1 MSSKKQMSAN
11 LPFCKVCFDAGKTE
25 KEYTSHYVRS
35 EPGPNSKV
43 VCPTLLSQ
51 CCGFCGECGHTPKFC
66 RVLKARKVAEE
77 KAIKQAARIEA
88 LEKREKTEKNAVPAI
103 KKTGF
108 AAAFG
113 SDSDS
118 ESEEN
123 VSKKVTSKKV
133 SEAKQAS
140 APKSVT
146 AVTVTTKPKTT
157 RIIDEF
163 PELKLATQQTTKPA
177 SSAAA
182 GQKPAFMSAIN
193 QAYPDLVV
201 GKTMPE
207 VNTYRP
213 PVAKLVRNKPQEDVE
228 EYPESEPSVLQ
239 GRVSLKQLMLM
250 CPDEPS
256 DFTMEDFIDAA
267 YAYQRPKEFASNM
280 DWAMKDDDSELD
292 ESDSDEEW

>member
-1 MSSKKQMSAN
+1 MSSKKQMSAK

-66 RVLKARKVAEE
+66 RVLTAVKSAVKSAEE
-77 KAIKQAARIEA
+77 RESKQSA
-88 LEKREKTEKNAVPAI
+88 LEKSGAEKKAVPAI

-113 SDSDS
+113 SDSES
-118 ESEEN
+118 ETEEN
-123 VSKKVTSKKV
+123 VSKKVTYKKV
-133 SEAKQAS
+133 Q
-140 APKSVT
+140 APKQVPSPKPVT
-146 AVTVTTKPKTT
+146 AVSVTTKPKTT
-157 RIIDEF
+157 ITIDEF
-163 PELKLATQQTTKPA
+163 PALRSATQQPTKSA
-177 SSAAA
+177 SSAAST
-182 GQKPAFMSAIN
+182 QKPAFMSAIN

-213 PVAKLVRNKPQEDVE
+213 PVAKLVRKKTEEVVE
-228 EYPESEPSVLQ
+228 EYPEP
-239 GRVSLKQLMLM
+239 
-250 CPDEPS
+250 EPS
-256 DFTMEDFIDAA
+256 DFTMADFIEAA
-267 YAYQRPKEFASNM
+267 YAFERPKEFASNLN
-280 DWAMKDDDSELD
+280 WAMEESESDDDEHLYEDDD
-292 ESDSDEEW
+292 EDW

>member
-1 MSSKKQMSAN
+1 MSSKKQMSAK

-66 RVLKARKVAEE
+66 RVLTARKAAEE
-77 KAIKQAARIEA
+77 KASKQSAHREA
-88 LEKREKTEKNAVPAI
+88 LEKSGAEKKAVPAI

-113 SDSDS
+113 SDSES
-118 ESEEN
+118 ETEEN
-123 VSKKVTSKKV
+123 VSKKVTYKKV
-133 SEAKQAS
+133 Q
-140 APKSVT
+140 APKQVPSPKPVT
-146 AVTVTTKPKTT
+146 AATKPKTT

-163 PELKLATQQTTKPA
+163 PALKSATQQPTKPA
-177 SSAAA
+177 SSAAST
-182 GQKPAFMSAIN
+182 QKPAFMSAIN

-213 PVAKLVRNKPQEDVE
+213 PVAKLVRKKTEEVVE
-228 EYPESEPSVLQ
+228 EYPEPEPSVLQ

-256 DFTMEDFIDAA
+256 DFTPADFIDAA
-267 YAYQRPKEFASNM
+267 YAYQRPKELASNLN
-280 DWAMKDDDSELD
+280 WAMEESESDDDEHLYEDDD
-292 ESDSDEEW
+292 EDW